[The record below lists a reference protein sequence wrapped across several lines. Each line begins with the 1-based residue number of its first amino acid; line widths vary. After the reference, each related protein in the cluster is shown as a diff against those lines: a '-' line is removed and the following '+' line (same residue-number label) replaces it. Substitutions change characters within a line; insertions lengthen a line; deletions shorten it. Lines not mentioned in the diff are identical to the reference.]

1 MPRSFAALTLISL
14 LFLASGAWATWGVF
28 HAHDLPF
35 SLNVMDAGTAR
46 VYPNAGSPL
55 PPGIQAGDEVDL
67 PALDASARAAVAI
80 YDMQGSLPPDQ
91 TYQFVV
97 RRGGVS
103 ASVPVTTRPTG
114 LSERGRVS
122 KWIFLANYLLMSILA
137 LLVLWRGRDSA
148 AALMA
153 AWLTL
158 TLVGFAFNYGF
169 ALDSIPGL
177 CMQSLAI
184 GCYVVTRTV
193 FYLMIETLLGAALGP
208 RARLI
213 ARSSLALVIAL
224 GVSTLLGGHLLYAVS
239 GWAGLLYPAFGI
251 AFSAGY
257 LVPVLALLYGYGHA
271 AEAQK
276 PQLRWLLLS
285 LSILLVSVFVSNSP
299 VLDLITSQAVQSF
312 SIALGISG
320 LAYAILRHRMVDVRV
335 VLDHTLVYG
344 TTTALVVGVV
354 AAMNSLALRA
364 TLGENTGLL
373 LQIVIPLSLGIVL
386 GKVRTYMDQVV
397 ERVFFRSKYLA
408 ERALRNFAR
417 HCGHIEDEQHL
428 LDAAVDEIARHTRS
442 PSVALY
448 EISAKGYSRVRQ
460 DGAAVYPKQLHNDDP
475 AVVAVRADQ
484 QPLEL
489 SDFKSSLGT
498 EGCVIPITVLGRVR
512 GMLVL
517 ANRPGE
523 HYATDEKKLLSQV
536 VRDVGA
542 AWRILRAR
550 ENEQFVWALAQGE
563 IKSTLARNRAK
574 ALASSWSGPPLRA

>member
-14 LFLASGAWATWGVF
+14 LFLVSGAWATRGVF
-28 HAHDLPF
+28 HAYDLPF
-35 SLNVMDAGTAR
+35 SLSVVDARTAEI
-46 VYPNAGSPL
+46 YPNAGSPL

-67 PALDASARAAVAI
+67 SALDPSARAAVAI

-91 TYQFVV
+91 TYKFVV
-97 RRGGVS
+97 RRNGVS
-103 ASVPVTTRPTG
+103 ATVPVTTMPTG
-114 LSERGRVS
+114 QSERGRIS

-137 LLVLWRGRDSA
+137 LLVLWRGRDRA
-148 AALMA
+148 AAYMA
-153 AWLTL
+153 AWLAL
-158 TLVGFAFNYGF
+158 TLVGFGFNYGF
-169 ALDSIPGL
+169 ALDSLPGL

-184 GCYVVTRTV
+184 TCYVLTRTV

-213 ARSSLALVIAL
+213 ARASLALVIAL
-224 GVSTLLGGHLLYAVS
+224 GVSTLLGGHVLYAMS
-239 GWAGLLYPAFGI
+239 AWAGLLYPAFGI

-257 LVPVLALLYGYGHA
+257 LVPMLALLAGYGHA

-276 PQLRWLLLS
+276 PQLRWLILS
-285 LSILLVSVFVSNSP
+285 LSSLLVSVFISNSP
-299 VLDLITSQAVQSF
+299 VLDIITSQAVQSV
-312 SIALGISG
+312 SIAFGISG
-320 LAYAILRHRMVDVRV
+320 FVYAVLRHRMVDVRV

-344 TTTALVVGVV
+344 ATTALVVGVV

-386 GKVRTYMDQVV
+386 GKVRTYMDRVV
-397 ERVFFRSKYLA
+397 ERVFFRGKYLA

-417 HCGHIEDEQHL
+417 HCGHIEDEQRL
-428 LDAAVDEIARHTRS
+428 LDAAVQEIRRHTHS
-442 PSVALY
+442 PAVALY
-448 EISAKGYSRVRQ
+448 EISARGYARVRQ
-460 DGAAVYPKQLHNDDP
+460 DGEAVYPKQLHNDDP

-489 SDFKSSLGT
+489 SDFKSGLGLD
-498 EGCVIPITVLGRVR
+498 GCVIPITVLGRVR
-512 GMLVL
+512 GVLVL

-550 ENEQFVWALAQGE
+550 ENEQFVWAVAQGD
-563 IKSTLARNRAK
+563 IKSTTARARAK
-574 ALASSWSGPPLRA
+574 ALASAWSGPPVRA

>member
-14 LFLASGAWATWGVF
+14 LFLVSGAWATWSVF
-28 HAHDLPF
+28 HDHDLPF
-35 SLNVMDAGTAR
+35 SLGVVDSSTGRIYA
-46 VYPNAGSPL
+46 NAGSPL

-67 PALDASARAAVAI
+67 SALDASARAAVVI
-80 YDMQGSLPPDQ
+80 SDMQGSLPPDQ
-91 TYQFVV
+91 TYQFVI
-97 RRGGVS
+97 RRGG
-103 ASVPVTTRPTG
+103 ASVTVPVTTMPTG
-114 LSERGRVS
+114 QSERGLVS
-122 KWIFLANYLLMSILA
+122 KWIFLGNYLLMSVLA
-137 LLVLWRGRDSA
+137 LLVLWRGRDRA
-148 AALMA
+148 AAYMA
-153 AWLTL
+153 AWLAI

-184 GCYVVTRTV
+184 GCYGVTRSV

-213 ARSSLALVIAL
+213 ARASLALVIAV
-224 GVSTLLGGHLLYAVS
+224 GVSTLLGGHLLYAMS
-239 GWAGLLYPAFGI
+239 AWAGLLYPAFGI

-257 LVPVLALLYGYGHA
+257 LVPALALLVGYGHA

-276 PQLRWLLLS
+276 PQLRWLFLS
-285 LSILLVSVFVSNSP
+285 LSCLLVSVFLSNSP
-299 VLDLITSQAVQSF
+299 VLDLVTSRVVQSI

-320 LAYAILRHRMVDVRV
+320 FAYAVLRHRLVDVRV
-335 VLDHTLVYG
+335 VLDRTLVYG

-386 GKVRTYMDQVV
+386 GKVRAYMDRIV
-397 ERVFFRSKYLA
+397 ERVFFRSQYLA

-417 HCGHIEDEQHL
+417 HCGHIEDEQRL
-428 LDAAVDEIARHTRS
+428 LDAAVDEIRRHTRS
-442 PSVALY
+442 PAVALY
-448 EISAKGYSRVRQ
+448 EISDNGYSRVRQ
-460 DGAAVYPKQLHNDDP
+460 DGGAVYPKQLHNDDP
-475 AVVAVRADQ
+475 AVVAVRADH

-498 EGCVIPITVLGRVR
+498 DGCVIPITVLGRVR
-512 GMLVL
+512 GVLVL

-523 HYATDEKKLLSQV
+523 HYATDEKKLLTHV

-542 AWRILRAR
+542 AWRILRAS
-550 ENEQFVWALAQGE
+550 ENERFVWALAQGE
-563 IKSTLARNRAK
+563 IKSTVARNRAK
-574 ALASSWSGPPLRA
+574 VLASTWSGPPLSA